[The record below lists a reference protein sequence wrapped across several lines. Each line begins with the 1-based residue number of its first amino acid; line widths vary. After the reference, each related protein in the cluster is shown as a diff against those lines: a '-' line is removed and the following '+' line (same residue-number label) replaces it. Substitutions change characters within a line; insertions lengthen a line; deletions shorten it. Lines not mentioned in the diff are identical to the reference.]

1 MGNYIVFIF
10 LLTILHSVLFY
21 SKRLGLN
28 VILFI
33 IPLLIFLV
41 YILHKEKKI
50 VNKKGLLF
58 IIPILLLSCSYFVYN
73 NALVDAV
80 SLTSI
85 AIPAL
90 ILLMFIYTTRPTES
104 IKELISKITSLIFE
118 PLNCIG
124 KFYNIVKMKINE
136 RLKLSDSSKKVL
148 KSALIV
154 LPIIALVLILLSSAD
169 MIFSSMFT
177 SFFKVFKNIKINSI
191 IGRIII
197 GFIFF
202 TYLGAVINYLLF
214 SFDKIKETNSKNK
227 KIESFTIKLL
237 LTSLNI
243 IYIVFDFI
251 QIKSLMLHKV
261 ATSIN
266 YAQYARSGFFQLM
279 FISLINISIILISK
293 YAKEETKYSKVMS
306 IIMVFLTF
314 IIIISSILRMHMYE
328 AAYGYTTLR
337 LLVYVTLFTEIILLI
352 PTIAYIL
359 NSKVKVLTYYI
370 VIITIAYTLVGI
382 SPIDHIIANNNINRY
397 YEKNKIDIK
406 YLENYNA
413 DNVPDLINLYN
424 KTEDVKL
431 KEEIKGYFET
441 NIFYETKGFQEF
453 NISKQKARKQITKLI
468 KYDMINQK

>member
-21 SKRLGLN
+21 SKGLGLN

-58 IIPILLLSCSYFVYN
+58 IIPILLLSCSFFVYN
-73 NALVDAV
+73 NSVV
-80 SLTSI
+80 TLTSI
-85 AIPAL
+85 VIPGL

-118 PLNCIG
+118 PFNCIG

-154 LPIIALVLILLSSAD
+154 LPIIALVLLLLSSAD

-177 SFFKVFKNIKINSI
+177 SFFKVFKNIRINSI

-202 TYLGAVINYLLF
+202 TYFGAVINYLLF

-279 FISLINISIILISK
+279 FISLINICIILISK

-306 IIMVFLTF
+306 IAMVFLTLV
-314 IIIISSILRMHMYE
+314 IIISSILRMHMYE

-337 LLVYVTLFTEIILLI
+337 LLVYATLFTEIILLI
-352 PTIAYIL
+352 PTVAYIL

-370 VIITIAYTLVGI
+370 VIITIAYTLIGI

>member
-1 MGNYIVFIF
+1 MGNYIIFIF

-21 SKRLGLN
+21 SKGLGLN
-28 VILFI
+28 VILFM

-41 YILHKEKKI
+41 YILHKQKKI

-73 NALVDAV
+73 NALVDTV

-85 AIPAL
+85 AIPTL
-90 ILLMFIYTTRPTES
+90 ILLMFIYTTKEVDN
-104 IKELISKITSLIFE
+104 IKQLITRTTYLVFE

-148 KSALIV
+148 KSVLIV
-154 LPIIALVLILLSSAD
+154 LPIIALVLLLLSSAD
-169 MIFSSMFT
+169 MIFNNMFT

-191 IGRIII
+191 IGRIVI

-214 SFDKIKETNSKNK
+214 SFDKLKETNSENK
-227 KIESFTIKLL
+227 KIENFTIKLL

-243 IYIVFDFI
+243 IYLVFDFI

-306 IIMVFLTF
+306 IIMVFLTLV
-314 IIIISSILRMHMYE
+314 IIISSILRMHMYE

-337 LLVYVTLFTEIILLI
+337 LLVYTTLFTEIILLI

-370 VIITIAYTLVGI
+370 VIITIAYTLVAI

-397 YEKNKIDIK
+397 YEKHKIDIR
-406 YLENYNA
+406 YLENHNA
-413 DNVPDLINLYN
+413 DNVPDLIELYN
-424 KTEDVKL
+424 KIEDIKL
-431 KEEIKGYFET
+431 KEEIRGYLET
-441 NIFYETKGFQEF
+441 NIFYNTKGFQEY
-453 NISKQKARKQITKLI
+453 NISKTKAKESVKEFIS
-468 KYDMINQK
+468 

>member
-1 MGNYIVFIF
+1 
-10 LLTILHSVLFY
+10 
-21 SKRLGLN
+21 
-28 VILFI
+28 
-33 IPLLIFLV
+33 
-41 YILHKEKKI
+41 
-50 VNKKGLLF
+50 
-58 IIPILLLSCSYFVYN
+58 
-73 NALVDAV
+73 
-80 SLTSI
+80 
-85 AIPAL
+85 
-90 ILLMFIYTTRPTES
+90 
-104 IKELISKITSLIFE
+104 
-118 PLNCIG
+118 
-124 KFYNIVKMKINE
+124 
-136 RLKLSDSSKKVL
+136 
-148 KSALIV
+148 
-154 LPIIALVLILLSSAD
+154 
-169 MIFSSMFT
+169 
-177 SFFKVFKNIKINSI
+177 
-191 IGRIII
+191 
-197 GFIFF
+197 
-202 TYLGAVINYLLF
+202 LF
-214 SFDKIKETNSKNK
+214 SFDKIKETNIKNK
-227 KIESFTIKLL
+227 KIENFTIKLL

-279 FISLINISIILISK
+279 FISLINICIILISK

-306 IIMVFLTF
+306 IAMVFLTLV
-314 IIIISSILRMHMYE
+314 IIISSILRMHMYE
-328 AAYGYTTLR
+328 AAFGYTTLR
-337 LLVYVTLFTEIILLI
+337 LLVYATLFTEIILLI
-352 PTIAYIL
+352 PTVAYIL

-397 YEKNKIDIK
+397 YEKHKIDIK

-453 NISKQKARKQITKLI
+453 NMSKQKARKQITKLI

>member
-41 YILHKEKKI
+41 YILYKEKKI

-58 IIPILLLSCSYFVYN
+58 IIPILLLSCSFFVYN
-73 NALVDAV
+73 NSVV
-80 SLTSI
+80 TLTSI
-85 AIPAL
+85 VIPGL

-169 MIFSSMFT
+169 MIFSNMFT
-177 SFFKVFKNIKINSI
+177 SFFKVFKNIRINSI

-227 KIESFTIKLL
+227 KIENFTIKLL

-279 FISLINISIILISK
+279 FISLINICIILISK

-306 IIMVFLTF
+306 IAMVFLTLV
-314 IIIISSILRMHMYE
+314 IIISSILRMHMYE
-328 AAYGYTTLR
+328 AAFGYTTLR
-337 LLVYVTLFTEIILLI
+337 LLVYATLFTEIILLI
-352 PTIAYIL
+352 PTVAYIL

-370 VIITIAYTLVGI
+370 VIITIAYTLIGT

-397 YEKNKIDIK
+397 YEKNKIDIR